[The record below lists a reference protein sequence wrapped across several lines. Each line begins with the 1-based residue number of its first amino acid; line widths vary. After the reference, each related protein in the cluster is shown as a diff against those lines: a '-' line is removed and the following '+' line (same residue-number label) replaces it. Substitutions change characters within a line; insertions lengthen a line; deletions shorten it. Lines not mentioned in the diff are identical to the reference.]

1 MRYFSFVIVAFLF
14 VLTACNNSENSGHE
28 NQTSALDSLEA
39 LVYAGKDVKS
49 DSKTAMNLVREYA
62 KYYQAYQPDSLAVDR
77 LFKAGE
83 VSMGI
88 GQGNLAV
95 KYFRTI
101 SDDHSEFYK
110 VAETRFLLGFCS
122 ENLVNDTAQARFFYN
137 KFIEAHPE
145 HHLAKDAEYSIQN
158 LGLSDED
165 LIKMF
170 EEKQTTKETGE

>member
-1 MRYFSFVIVAFLF
+1 MRRFIVPIVVILCVI
-14 VLTACNNSENSGHE
+14 TACNNQGNTGSENE
-28 NQTSALDSLEA
+28 VSALDSLEA
-39 LVYAGKDVKS
+39 LVFATQEAKT

-62 KYYQAYQPDSLAVDR
+62 KYYKAHQPDSLAIDR

-83 VSMGI
+83 ISMGI

-110 VAETRFLLGFCS
+110 VAEARFLLGFCS

-170 EEKQTTKETGE
+170 EEKLANQEADK